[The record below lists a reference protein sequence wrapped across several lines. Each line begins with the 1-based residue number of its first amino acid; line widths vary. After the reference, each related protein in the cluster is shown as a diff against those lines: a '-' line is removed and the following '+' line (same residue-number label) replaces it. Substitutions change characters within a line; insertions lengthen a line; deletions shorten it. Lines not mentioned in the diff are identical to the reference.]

1 MNTALK
7 TILTLLLLVSA
18 YTAKAQQGEL
28 VVDTMYYDANDL
40 EAQANIVND
49 NNNQPY
55 ALIKIEIPLDGV
67 VVEKN
72 ATIGKTLQK
81 TGEVWAYV
89 TADPDYGA
97 TDIVLQHSEF
107 HALRVAFA
115 EWGLDELKGKCVYR
129 IRVSVPSA
137 VVAQANRFYEKLRF
151 KDAQEMYNDIVN
163 NESSSEF
170 DRNFARKRLVILPQ
184 LMTTNE
190 NATLYAKRYIK
201 AAQDG
206 EANKNYIICTLDS
219 AAYWYN
225 RLYQLSSIGA
235 AKSLADKFGKILS
248 EKRMTKVLEGS
259 VSLMYKHEN
268 VWVKRKQQKISG
280 VTLEIHYGDSD
291 AVRTKL
297 QFDTDEQ
304 GNFSLE
310 SKGGYNDTLVFS
322 YSGGGK
328 KYKSTKI
335 SHNGDAK
342 LVVVLKEE

>member
-1 MNTALK
+1 MKTVLK
-7 TILTLLLLVSA
+7 TVFSLLMLLTVSN
-18 YTAKAQQGEL
+18 AKAQQGEL
-28 VVDTMYYDANDL
+28 VVDTMFYDASDL
-40 EAQANIVND
+40 EAQANIVYD
-49 NNNQPY
+49 NNTQPY
-55 ALIKIEIPLDGV
+55 ALLKIEIPLEGV
-67 VVEKN
+67 QVEKN
-72 ATIGKTLQK
+72 ATVGKTVQK
-81 TGEVWAYV
+81 TGELWAYV

-97 TDIVLQHSEF
+97 TDIVLQHSEY

-115 EWGLDELKGKCVYR
+115 EWGLDDLKGKCVYR
-129 IRVSVPSA
+129 IRVTVPSA

-151 KDAQEMYNDIVN
+151 KDAQDMYNDIVN

-170 DRNFARKRLVILPQ
+170 DRNFARKRLAALPQ

-235 AKSLADKFGKILS
+235 AKSLADKFGKLLA
-248 EKRMTKVLEGS
+248 EKRQTKVLEGS
-259 VSLMYKHEN
+259 ICIMYKHDK
-268 VWVKRKQQKISG
+268 VWVKRKQHKLSG
-280 VTLEIHYGDSD
+280 VTLEDHYGDSD

-310 SKGGYNDTLVFS
+310 FNGGYNDTLVFS
-322 YSGGGK
+322 YSDGAK

-342 LVVVLKEE
+342 LTVVLKEE

>member
-1 MNTALK
+1 MKTVLK
-7 TILTLLLLVSA
+7 TVFSLLMLLTVSN
-18 YTAKAQQGEL
+18 AKAQQGEL
-28 VVDTMYYDANDL
+28 VVDTMFYDASDL
-40 EAQANIVND
+40 EAQANIVYD
-49 NNNQPY
+49 NNTQPY
-55 ALIKIEIPLDGV
+55 ALLKIEIPLEGV
-67 VVEKN
+67 QVEKN
-72 ATIGKTLQK
+72 ATVGKTVQK
-81 TGEVWAYV
+81 TGELWAYV

-97 TDIVLQHSEF
+97 TDIVLQHSEY

-115 EWGLDELKGKCVYR
+115 EWGLDDLKGKCVYR
-129 IRVSVPSA
+129 IRVTVPSA

-151 KDAQEMYNDIVN
+151 KDAQDMYNDIVN

-170 DRNFARKRLVILPQ
+170 DRNFARKRLAALPQ

-235 AKSLADKFGKILS
+235 AKSLADKFGKLLA
-248 EKRMTKVLEGS
+248 EKRQTKVLEGS
-259 VSLMYKHEN
+259 ICIMYKHDK

-280 VTLEIHYGDSD
+280 VTLEDHYGDSD

-297 QFDTDEQ
+297 QFDTDEH

-310 SKGGYNDTLVFS
+310 FNGGYNDTLVFS
-322 YSGGGK
+322 YSDGAK

-342 LVVVLKEE
+342 LTVVLKEE

>member
-1 MNTALK
+1 MKTVLK
-7 TILTLLLLVSA
+7 TVFSLLMLLTVSN
-18 YTAKAQQGEL
+18 AKAQQGEL
-28 VVDTMYYDANDL
+28 VVDTMFYDASDL
-40 EAQANIVND
+40 EAQANIVYD
-49 NNNQPY
+49 NNTQPY
-55 ALIKIEIPLDGV
+55 ALLKIEIPLEGV
-67 VVEKN
+67 QVEKN
-72 ATIGKTLQK
+72 ATVGKTVQK
-81 TGEVWAYV
+81 TGELWAYV

-97 TDIVLQHSEF
+97 TDIVLQHSEY

-115 EWGLDELKGKCVYR
+115 EWGLDDLKGKCVYR
-129 IRVSVPSA
+129 IRVTVPSA

-151 KDAQEMYNDIVN
+151 KDAQDMYNDIVN

-170 DRNFARKRLVILPQ
+170 DRNFARKRLAALPQ

-235 AKSLADKFGKILS
+235 AKGLADKFGNLLA
-248 EKRMTKVLEGS
+248 EKRQTKVLEGS
-259 VSLMYKHEN
+259 ICIMYKHDK

-280 VTLEIHYGDSD
+280 VTLEDHYGDSD

-297 QFDTDEQ
+297 QFDTDEL

-310 SKGGYNDTLVFS
+310 FNGGYNDTLVFS
-322 YSGGGK
+322 YSDGAK

-342 LVVVLKEE
+342 LTVVLKEE

>member
-1 MNTALK
+1 MKTVLK
-7 TILTLLLLVSA
+7 TVFSLLMLLTVSN
-18 YTAKAQQGEL
+18 AKAQQGEL
-28 VVDTMYYDANDL
+28 VVDTMFYDASDL
-40 EAQANIVND
+40 EAQANIVYD
-49 NNNQPY
+49 NNTQPY
-55 ALIKIEIPLDGV
+55 ALLKIEIPLEGV
-67 VVEKN
+67 QVEKN
-72 ATIGKTLQK
+72 ATVGKTVQK
-81 TGEVWAYV
+81 TGELWAYV

-97 TDIVLQHSEF
+97 TDIVLQHSEY

-115 EWGLDELKGKCVYR
+115 EWGLDDLKGKCVYR
-129 IRVSVPSA
+129 IRVTVPSA

-151 KDAQEMYNDIVN
+151 KDAQDMYNDIVN

-170 DRNFARKRLVILPQ
+170 DRNFARKRLAALPQ

-206 EANKNYIICTLDS
+206 EANKNYIICTLES

-235 AKSLADKFGKILS
+235 AKSLADKFGKLLA
-248 EKRMTKVLEGS
+248 EKRQTKVLEGS
-259 VSLMYKHEN
+259 ICIMYKHDK

-280 VTLEIHYGDSD
+280 VTLEDHYGDSD

-310 SKGGYNDTLVFS
+310 FNGGYNDTLVFS
-322 YSGGGK
+322 YSDG
-328 KYKSTKI
+328 
-335 SHNGDAK
+335 AK
-342 LVVVLKEE
+342 W

>member
-1 MNTALK
+1 
-7 TILTLLLLVSA
+7 
-18 YTAKAQQGEL
+18 
-28 VVDTMYYDANDL
+28 
-40 EAQANIVND
+40 
-49 NNNQPY
+49 
-55 ALIKIEIPLDGV
+55 
-67 VVEKN
+67 
-72 ATIGKTLQK
+72 
-81 TGEVWAYV
+81 
-89 TADPDYGA
+89 
-97 TDIVLQHSEF
+97 
-107 HALRVAFA
+107 
-115 EWGLDELKGKCVYR
+115 
-129 IRVSVPSA
+129 
-137 VVAQANRFYEKLRF
+137 
-151 KDAQEMYNDIVN
+151 MYNDIVN

-170 DRNFARKRLVILPQ
+170 DRNFARKRLAALPQ

-235 AKSLADKFGKILS
+235 AKSLADKFGKLLA
-248 EKRMTKVLEGS
+248 EKRQTKVLEGS
-259 VSLMYKHEN
+259 ICIMYKHDK

-280 VTLEIHYGDSD
+280 VTLEDHYGDSD

-310 SKGGYNDTLVFS
+310 FNGGYNDTLVFS
-322 YSGGGK
+322 YSDGAK

-342 LVVVLKEE
+342 LTVVLKEE

>member
-1 MNTALK
+1 MKTVLK
-7 TILTLLLLVSA
+7 TVFSLLMLLTVSN
-18 YTAKAQQGEL
+18 AKAQQGEL
-28 VVDTMYYDANDL
+28 VVDTMFYDASDL
-40 EAQANIVND
+40 EAQANIVYD
-49 NNNQPY
+49 NNTQPY
-55 ALIKIEIPLDGV
+55 ALLKIEIPLEGV
-67 VVEKN
+67 QVEEN
-72 ATIGKTLQK
+72 ATVGKTVQK
-81 TGEVWAYV
+81 TGELWAYV

-97 TDIVLQHSEF
+97 TDIVLQHSEY

-115 EWGLDELKGKCVYR
+115 EWGLDDLKGKCVYR
-129 IRVSVPSA
+129 IRVTVPSA

-151 KDAQEMYNDIVN
+151 KDAQDMYNDIVN

-170 DRNFARKRLVILPQ
+170 DRNFARKRLAALPQ

-235 AKSLADKFGKILS
+235 AKSLADKFGKLLA
-248 EKRMTKVLEGS
+248 EKRQTKVLEGS
-259 VSLMYKHEN
+259 ICIMYKHDK

-280 VTLEIHYGDSD
+280 VTLEDHYGDSD

-310 SKGGYNDTLVFS
+310 FNGGYNDTLVFS
-322 YSGGGK
+322 YSDGAK

-342 LVVVLKEE
+342 LTVVLKEE

>member
-1 MNTALK
+1 MKTVLK
-7 TILTLLLLVSA
+7 TVFSLLMLLTVSN
-18 YTAKAQQGEL
+18 AKAQQGEL
-28 VVDTMYYDANDL
+28 VVDTMFYDASDL
-40 EAQANIVND
+40 EAQANIVYD
-49 NNNQPY
+49 NNTQPY
-55 ALIKIEIPLDGV
+55 ALSKIEIPLEGV
-67 VVEKN
+67 QVEKN
-72 ATIGKTLQK
+72 ATVGKTVQK
-81 TGEVWAYV
+81 TGELWAYV

-97 TDIVLQHSEF
+97 TDIVLQHSEY

-115 EWGLDELKGKCVYR
+115 EWGLDDLKGKCVYR
-129 IRVSVPSA
+129 IRVTVPSA

-151 KDAQEMYNDIVN
+151 KDAQDMYNDIVN

-170 DRNFARKRLVILPQ
+170 DRNFARKRLAALPQ

-235 AKSLADKFGKILS
+235 AKSLADKFGKLLA
-248 EKRMTKVLEGS
+248 EKRQTKVLEGS
-259 VSLMYKHEN
+259 ICIMYKHDK

-280 VTLEIHYGDSD
+280 VTLEDHYGDSD

-310 SKGGYNDTLVFS
+310 FNGGYNDTLVFS
-322 YSGGGK
+322 YSDGAK

-342 LVVVLKEE
+342 LTVVLKEE

>member
-1 MNTALK
+1 MKVIMRIAS
-7 TILTLLLLVSA
+7 TILMMA
-18 YTAKAQQGEL
+18 YAVIANAQQGEL
-28 VVDTMYYDANDL
+28 VVDTMYYDATDL
-40 EAQANIVND
+40 EAQANIEYD
-49 NNNQPY
+49 NNKQPY

-67 VVEKN
+67 QVEQN
-72 ATIGKTLQK
+72 ATVGKTVHK
-81 TGEVWAYV
+81 TGELWAYV

-107 HALRVAFA
+107 HALRVSFV

-151 KDAQEMYNDIVN
+151 GDAQEMYDDIVN
-163 NESSSEF
+163 NVSSSEF
-170 DRNFARKRLVILPQ
+170 DRNFARKRLALLPQ
-184 LMTTNE
+184 LMAANE

-201 AAQDG
+201 AAQTG
-206 EANKNYIICTLDS
+206 EANKNYVICTLDS

-235 AKSLADKFGKILS
+235 AKTLADKFGKLLS
-248 EKRMTKVLEGS
+248 EKRQTKVLEGT
-259 VSLMYKHEN
+259 VSIMYKHEN

-280 VTLEIHYGDSD
+280 VTLEDHYGDSD
-291 AVRTKL
+291 AVRTKI

-310 SKGGYNDTLVFS
+310 FNGGYDDTLVFH
-322 YSGGGK
+322 YTDGVK
-328 KYKSTKI
+328 KYKSNEIKH
-335 SHNGDAK
+335 SGDAK
-342 LVVVLKEE
+342 LLVVLKED

>member
-1 MNTALK
+1 M
-7 TILTLLLLVSA
+7 
-18 YTAKAQQGEL
+18 
-28 VVDTMYYDANDL
+28 
-40 EAQANIVND
+40 
-49 NNNQPY
+49 
-55 ALIKIEIPLDGV
+55 
-67 VVEKN
+67 
-72 ATIGKTLQK
+72 
-81 TGEVWAYV
+81 
-89 TADPDYGA
+89 
-97 TDIVLQHSEF
+97 
-107 HALRVAFA
+107 RVAFT

-170 DRNFARKRLVILPQ
+170 DRNFARKRLAALPQ
-184 LMTTNE
+184 LMSTNE

-248 EKRMTKVLEGS
+248 EKRMTKVLEGT

>member
-1 MNTALK
+1 MKPILK
-7 TILTLLLLVSA
+7 VVFTILMLA
-18 YTAKAQQGEL
+18 YTGVVNAQQGEL
-28 VVDTMYYDANDL
+28 LVDTMYYDANDL
-40 EAQANIVND
+40 EAQANIVYD
-49 NNNQPY
+49 NNTQPY
-55 ALIKIEIPLDGV
+55 ALLKIEIPLDGV
-67 VVEKN
+67 KVEQN
-72 ATIGKTLQK
+72 ATVGNTVQK
-81 TGEVWAYV
+81 TGELWAYV

-97 TDIVLQHSEF
+97 TEIVLQHSEF
-107 HALRVAFA
+107 HALRVSFA

-151 KDAQEMYNDIVN
+151 SDAQEMYNDIVN

-170 DRNFARKRLVILPQ
+170 DRNFARKRLAILPQ

-201 AAQDG
+201 AAQNG

-248 EKRMTKVLEGS
+248 EKRQTKVLEGS
-259 VSLMYKHEN
+259 ISIMYRKDK

-280 VTLEIHYGDSD
+280 VTLEDHYGDSD

-310 SKGGYNDTLVFS
+310 FNGGYNDTLVFS
-322 YSGGGK
+322 YTDGAK
-328 KYKSTKI
+328 KYKSNEI
-335 SHNGDAK
+335 QHAGDAK
-342 LVVVLKEE
+342 LTVVLKEE